1 MSENNIFTNPYNPGA
16 GSSPKYL
23 AGREKEIEAVSVM
36 FEALKRGISQRSVI
50 YYGLRGVGKTVLLN
64 EFENICDQKAIY
76 YQHIEITDSLRFIP
90 AITTAAN
97 RFLRNLSSKEKLKNY
112 INKVLDA
119 IKTLTISFSPGDVTF
134 QITPEEKEMYYSA
147 DYEQS
152 FTELFES
159 LGSIARESDQPICFF
174 IDEIQ

>member
-23 AGREKEIEAVSVM
+23 AGREKEIEAISVM

-112 INKVLDA
+112 I
-119 IKTLTISFSPGDVTF
+119 T
-134 QITPEEKEMYYSA
+134 KEY
-147 DYEQS
+147 
-152 FTELFES
+152 
-159 LGSIARESDQPICFF
+159 LGI
-174 IDEIQ
+174 